1 LLSELCIFKAGNS
14 KKEEVSAMRIKKGE
28 VKESI
33 ETLKEWEKRY
43 RNKPQELRIKALR
56 LLK

>member
-1 LLSELCIFKAGNS
+1 
-14 KKEEVSAMRIKKGE
+14 MRIKKGE